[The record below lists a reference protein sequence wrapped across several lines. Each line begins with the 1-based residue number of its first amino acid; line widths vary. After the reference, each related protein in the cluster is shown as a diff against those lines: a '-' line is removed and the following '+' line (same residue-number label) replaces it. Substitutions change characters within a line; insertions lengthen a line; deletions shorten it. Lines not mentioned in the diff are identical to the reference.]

1 MEELL
6 IKLFL
11 LSYLAKW
18 RVSFLFAVSISRYL
32 MKRKIVIAMSVF
44 DHKLEDY
51 DGDQKFGG
59 FSEKFGSDW
68 VETIQKG

>member
-1 MEELL
+1 
-6 IKLFL
+6 
-11 LSYLAKW
+11 
-18 RVSFLFAVSISRYL
+18 